1 MKKSYTQMREDMELN
16 EISLMR
22 TGSTLFFAAQVRNAG
37 QRLETKIG
45 NAKGRFNASQKA
57 KTPEEKL
64 NHMAEGMTEMADAIY
79 LQRVM
84 MGNITGLT
92 LSAALIQKKSDKDI
106 TKLLKG
112 KRTR

>member
-1 MKKSYTQMREDMELN
+1 MKKSYTEMREDMELN
-16 EISLMR
+16 EVSLMR
-22 TGSTLFFAAQVRNAG
+22 TGSTLFFAAQVRQAG

-45 NAKGRFNASQKA
+45 KAKGRFDASKKA
-57 KTPEEKL
+57 NTAEEKL
-64 NHMAEGMTEMADAIY
+64 NHMADGMTEMADAIY

-84 MGNITGLT
+84 MGNITGLA